1 MQLFNSEKVIMIR
14 VKLPNDRA
22 VLYSRYSRQL
32 LATPM
37 GVKSGKSGLIDHTL
51 DLPSGDV
58 QVSDILTLPTNV
70 IEISYKTDHSYFNY

>member
-1 MQLFNSEKVIMIR
+1 MIR

-22 VLYSRYSRQL
+22 ILYSRYSRQL

-37 GVKSGKSGLIDHTL
+37 GVKSGLIDHTL

-58 QVSDILTLPTNV
+58 QVSDILTPPTKV